1 MVEKEDNI
9 PEKTVE
15 ERLQTAEVQFLQGLQ
30 ETELVSG
37 VVMAHQN
44 DTLHVA
50 VIYRQDISSEEELEI
65 YDPYGDISFISSDFQ
80 IKTIDI
86 LPLRVSA
93 INPSQVKDLSEKW
106 EKEGIDK
113 DTIRG
118 IVFPSQKPEQ
128 KTTD

>member
-1 MVEKEDNI
+1 
-9 PEKTVE
+9 
-15 ERLQTAEVQFLQGLQ
+15 
-30 ETELVSG
+30 
-37 VVMAHQN
+37 MARQN

-80 IKTIDI
+80 IKTMDI
-86 LPLRVSA
+86 LPSRVSA

-106 EKEGIDK
+106 KNEGIDK